1 MKVSSEEK
9 KIIYPKGDDL
19 GMYLRK
25 GYAVCNQCGALMD
38 RKVDPQVGTYY
49 HVCPA
54 CEWEIDDADYEYE
67 DPMKLV
73 TDEYGNECLVY
84 KRDIPPAGCQA
95 CGGPYPDCLPSC
107 KMYDD

>member
-1 MKVSSEEK
+1 MNNEEKKGK
-9 KIIYPKGDDL
+9 KIIYPKGDEI

-25 GYAVCNQCGALMD
+25 GLAICTECGALMD
-38 RKVDPQVGTYY
+38 RKAHPEGDY

-54 CEWEIDDADYEYE
+54 CGWDIDDEDYEYE

-73 TDEYGNECLVY
+73 TDEYGNECLVP
-84 KRDIPPAGCQA
+84 KRDIPPAGCRA